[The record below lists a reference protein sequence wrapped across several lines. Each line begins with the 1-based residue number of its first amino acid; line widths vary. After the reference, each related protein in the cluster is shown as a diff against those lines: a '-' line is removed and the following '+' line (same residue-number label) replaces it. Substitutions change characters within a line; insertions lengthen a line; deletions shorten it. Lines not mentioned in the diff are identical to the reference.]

1 VKVARLAALR
11 TGQRT
16 LRKYP
21 CYTLL
26 LDGESTPV
34 T

>member
-11 TGQRT
+11 TGQSAF
-16 LRKYP
+16 RKYP
-21 CYTLL
+21 CYSLL